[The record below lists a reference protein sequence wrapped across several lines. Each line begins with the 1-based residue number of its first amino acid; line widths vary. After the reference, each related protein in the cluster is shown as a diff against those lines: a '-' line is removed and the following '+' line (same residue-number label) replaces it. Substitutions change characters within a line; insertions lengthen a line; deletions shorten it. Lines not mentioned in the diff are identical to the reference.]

1 MRRDVYINEVLSKCK
16 VMKTCGLWTKEPKIR
31 PRAWLGNFDE
41 TDKEIA
47 AILLD
52 NFIYYNAE
60 HTDALLKS
68 AYHSISTVF
77 SGRQEKPVADIL
89 DDFVFTIVT
98 GENPNLTDSGHHF
111 IRRLRQLF
119 QIPEAKIVN
128 FKEAIGQAKLGKNV
142 IFIDD
147 FVGSGE
153 QFCTTWKRSVE
164 GFETSFDELSQNENF
179 LCIYVTLIATEDGLD
194 RIQGLS
200 PKLKVVTAH
209 TLSSSS
215 TIEGISQ
222 RKVTQLGLELFLAKY
237 SKKLLPQEEHIADN
251 PEYIM
256 KGYRNIG
263 ALIGFEHGVPDASL
277 PIFWSPGVDD
287 NWIPLILRS

>member
-1 MRRDVYINEVLSKCK
+1 MRRDVYINEVLSKCQA
-16 VMKTCGLWTKEPKIR
+16 MKACGLWTKEPKIR
-31 PRAWLGNFDE
+31 PRAWLDNFDE
-41 TDKEIA
+41 IDKEIA

-77 SGRQEKPVADIL
+77 SEKKDKSVADIL

-119 QIPEAKIVN
+119 QIPQPKIVS
-128 FKEAIGQAKLGKNV
+128 FQEALEQASLGKNI

-153 QFCTTWKRSVE
+153 QFCTIWERPLE
-164 GFETSFDELSQNENF
+164 GSEVSFAKLCQNGDF
-179 LCIYVTLIATEDGLD
+179 LCIYVTLIATEDGLNHL
-194 RIQGLS
+194 QELS

-209 TLSSSS
+209 TLSPSSA
-215 TIEGISQ
+215 IEGISQ

-237 SKKLLPQEEHIADN
+237 SIKISPQEDHIALN
-251 PEYIM
+251 SNFLM

-263 ALIGFEHGVPDASL
+263 ALIGFEHGVPDATL
-277 PIFWSPGVDD
+277 PIFWSPGVDAS
-287 NWIPLILRS
+287 WVPLILRS